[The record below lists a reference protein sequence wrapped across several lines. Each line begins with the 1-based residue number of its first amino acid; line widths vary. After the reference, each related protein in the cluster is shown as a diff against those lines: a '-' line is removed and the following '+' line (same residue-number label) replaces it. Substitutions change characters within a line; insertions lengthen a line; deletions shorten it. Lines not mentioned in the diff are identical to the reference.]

1 MTTIFCGTYPFTAQA
16 AITSGPDVEAI
27 KQLKMDYVANVDLN
41 NWPALYQQFTPN
53 ALIDASD
60 SLPGGLGPVF
70 HGRDQFIAFNALVL
84 GPLSTHHE
92 AYNPLITVA
101 DDGTTATG
109 VWQVN
114 DRLSDPFNI
123 IGLRG
128 HGVYTDTYVKNG
140 DTWVESG
147 FTEIYHQQYIEIL
160 PGILN
165 LKIYIK
171 NDGTPYPV
179 AGPEAGADPNPD
191 VEAIKQLKM
200 DYFANVDLNNWIAL
214 YQQFTPN
221 ALVDAS
227 DSLPGGLGPVF
238 HGRNQ
243 FIAFDALALTLI
255 STHHE
260 GYNPVITVAD
270 DGTTATGVWQMN
282 DRLTD
287 PFNIIGLRGHGVY
300 TDSYVKNGDTWV
312 VDKSTL
318 VYHQQYIEILPGILN
333 LKIYIKDDGT
343 PYPVVAPATTSTTS
357 LVSTQV
363 DTAVD
368 AAPASLA
375 TAPLSGATPLT
386 LNAKDVNDLSTG
398 HAVGVDVTS
407 TNSLASEPSTPLTL
421 QTKDVNDLSTGRAVG
436 VDVTSTN
443 SLASEPS
450 GPVDEPSGGETADRG
465 SQPEKTTTAT
475 GAGGDIGLAHVT
487 SGDAHDNSIDTE
499 ENSTTAVRPSID
511 AVRTNDSEFRKP
523 VKPATVQA
531 KSTTAQETTGAETN
545 NSTSVRKTTAGTNG
559 ESGDNSD
566 GSGNSD

>member
-1 MTTIFCGTYPFTAQA
+1 MSKKSNHRLTHGSRTRRVLRAAVTIGTATTIFCGTYPFTAQA
-16 AITSGPDVEAI
+16 AITSGPEVEAL

-84 GPLSTHHE
+84 TPLSTHHE
-92 AYNPLITVA
+92 AYNPVITVA

-128 HGVYTDTYVKNG
+128 HGVYTDSYVKNG
-140 DTWVESG
+140 DTWVVDG

-171 NDGTPYPV
+171 DDGTPYPV
-179 AGPEAGADPNPD
+179 VGPEAGADANPD

-200 DYFANVDLNNWIAL
+200 DYFANVDLNNWPAL

-221 ALVDAS
+221 ALIDAS

-238 HGRNQ
+238 HGRDQ
-243 FIAFDALALTLI
+243 FIAFNALVLTPI

-375 TAPLSGATPLT
+375 TAPLSRATPLT

-398 HAVGVDVTS
+398 S
-407 TNSLASEPSTPLTL
+407 
-421 QTKDVNDLSTGRAVG
+421 AVG

-450 GPVDEPSGGETADRG
+450 GPVDEPSGGETADLG
-465 SQPEKTTTAT
+465 SQPENTTTAT

-487 SGDAHDNSIDTE
+487 SGDTHDNSIDTE

-511 AVRTNDSEFRKP
+511 AVRKDDSEVRKP
-523 VKPATVQA
+523 VQPATVQA
-531 KSTTAQETTGAETN
+531 KSTTAHETSGAETN
-545 NSTSVRKTTAGTNG
+545 NPTSVRKMTAGTNG

>member
-1 MTTIFCGTYPFTAQA
+1 MSKKSNHRLTHGSRTRRVLRAAVTIGTVTTICCGTNPFTAQA
-16 AITSGPDVEAI
+16 AITSGPEVEAL

-70 HGRDQFIAFNALVL
+70 PGRDLFTAFNALVL

-92 AYNPLITVA
+92 
-101 DDGTTATG
+101 
-109 VWQVN
+109 
-114 DRLSDPFNI
+114 
-123 IGLRG
+123 
-128 HGVYTDTYVKNG
+128 
-140 DTWVESG
+140 
-147 FTEIYHQQYIEIL
+147 
-160 PGILN
+160 
-165 LKIYIK
+165 
-171 NDGTPYPV
+171 
-179 AGPEAGADPNPD
+179 
-191 VEAIKQLKM
+191 
-200 DYFANVDLNNWIAL
+200 
-214 YQQFTPN
+214 
-221 ALVDAS
+221 
-227 DSLPGGLGPVF
+227 
-238 HGRNQ
+238 
-243 FIAFDALALTLI
+243 
-255 STHHE
+255 
-260 GYNPVITVAD
+260 GYDPVITVAD

-375 TAPLSGATPLT
+375 TAPLSRATPLT
-386 LNAKDVNDLSTG
+386 LNAKDVNDLSP
-398 HAVGVDVTS
+398 D
-407 TNSLASEPSTPLTL
+407 
-421 QTKDVNDLSTGRAVG
+421 RAVG

-475 GAGGDIGLAHVT
+475 DAGGDTGLAHVT
-487 SGDAHDNSIDTE
+487 SDGTHDNSIDTE
-499 ENSTTAVRPSID
+499 ENSTTAVKPSID
-511 AVRTNDSEFRKP
+511 AVRKDDSEVRKP
-523 VKPATVQA
+523 VQPGTVQA
-531 KSTTAQETTGAETN
+531 KSTTAQETSGAEPN
-545 NSTSVRKTTAGTNG
+545 NPTSVSKTTADTNKG
-559 ESGDNSD
+559 SGDNSD

>member
-1 MTTIFCGTYPFTAQA
+1 LSKKNNHRLTHKSRTGRVLRAAATIGAATTICCGTYPFTAQA
-16 AITSGPDVEAI
+16 AVTSGPEVEAL

-41 NWPALYQQFTPN
+41 NWIALYQQFTPN

-101 DDGTTATG
+101 DDGKTATG

-147 FTEIYHQQYIEIL
+147 FTEIYHKQYIEIL

-171 NDGTPYPV
+171 DDGTPFPV
-179 AGPEAGADPNPD
+179 AGPEAGADANPD

-221 ALVDAS
+221 ALIDAS

-238 HGRNQ
+238 HDRNQ
-243 FIAFDALALTLI
+243 FVGFDALVLTAI

-300 TDSYVKNGDTWV
+300 TDSYVKNGDTWL

-333 LKIYIKDDGT
+333 LKFYIKDDGT
-343 PYPVVAPATTSTTS
+343 PYPVVAPSTTSTTS
-357 LVSTQV
+357 LVSTHV
-363 DTAVD
+363 ETAVD
-368 AAPASLA
+368 AAPAPLT
-375 TAPLSGATPLT
+375 TAPLSRAIPLT
-386 LNAKDVNDLSTG
+386 LDANDVNDLSTG
-398 HAVGVDVTS
+398 DAVGADVTS
-407 TNSLASEPSTPLTL
+407 TNSLAS
-421 QTKDVNDLSTGRAVG
+421 K
-436 VDVTSTN
+436 
-443 SLASEPS
+443 PS

-475 GAGGDIGLAHVT
+475 GAGGEIGLTHVT
-487 SGDAHDNSIDTE
+487 SGDTHDDVIDTE
-499 ENSTTAVRPSID
+499 ENSTTAVSPSID
-511 AVRTNDSEFRKP
+511 AVRKDDSEVRKP
-523 VKPATVQA
+523 VQPATVQA
-531 KSTTAQETTGAETN
+531 KSTTAHETSGAETN
-545 NSTSVRKTTAGTNG
+545 NPTSVGKLTAGSNG
-559 ESGDNSD
+559 ESGGDSE

>member
-1 MTTIFCGTYPFTAQA
+1 
-16 AITSGPDVEAI
+16 VEAL

-41 NWPALYQQFTPN
+41 NWIALYQQFTPN

-84 GPLSTHHE
+84 TPLSTHHE

-128 HGVYTDTYVKNG
+128 HGVYTDSYAKNG
-140 DTWVESG
+140 DAWVIDG

-171 NDGTPYPV
+171 DDGTPYPV
-179 AGPEAGADPNPD
+179 VGPEAGADANPD
-191 VEAIKQLKM
+191 VEALKQLKM

-227 DSLPGGLGPVF
+227 DALPGGLGPVF
-238 HGRNQ
+238 HDRNQ
-243 FIAFDALALTLI
+243 FIAFNTLVLTPL

-343 PYPVVAPATTSTTS
+343 PYPPVAPSTTSTTS

-368 AAPASLA
+368 AEPASLA
-375 TAPLSGATPLT
+375 TAPVSRATPLT
-386 LNAKDVNDLSTG
+386 LNAKD
-398 HAVGVDVTS
+398 A
-407 TNSLASEPSTPLTL
+407 
-421 QTKDVNDLSTGRAVG
+421 NDLSTGRADG

-450 GPVDEPSGGETADRG
+450 GPTDEPSGGETADRG
-465 SQPEKTTTAT
+465 SQPEKTTTAP
-475 GAGGDIGLAHVT
+475 GAGGDVELAHVA
-487 SGDAHDNSIDTE
+487 SGDTHDNSVDTE
-499 ENSTTAVRPSID
+499 ENSTTAARPSID
-511 AVRTNDSEFRKP
+511 AVRKDDSEVRKP
-523 VKPATVQA
+523 VQPATDQA
-531 KSTTAQETTGAETN
+531 KSTTTHETSGAETN

-559 ESGDNSD
+559 ESGDNSA
-566 GSGNSD
+566 GSGSSD